1 MKKKLAGVVAAA
13 VTLIGA
19 AVAPSANAQTA
30 SAAVAIVFA
39 NVDGTSVSCSLPTST
54 GVHLRSCSLTA
65 TAAGATVPTNF
76 CEETASVSVLPGH
89 ASAGRL
95 GCGVTVRALLTT
107 EITTAEAEEGESYV
121 HSCTGAGIGTA
132 TYSPAP
138 TSAAVPISGPVA
150 VTWIGGVVTIE
161 GALVNVGQASAGQI
175 SAEGFDL
182 CGSELDPN
190 PFAGRIN

>member
-1 MKKKLAGVVAAA
+1 MNKKLVSVVAA
-13 VTLIGA
+13 VTVLVGA
-19 AVAPSANAQTA
+19 AVAPAGAQTA
-30 SAAVAIVFA
+30 SATVGVVFA
-39 NVDGTSVSCSLPTST
+39 NVDGTSVSCALPTST
-54 GVHLRSCSLTA
+54 GAHTRTCSLTA
-65 TAAGATVPTNF
+65 TASGDDVPTNF
-76 CEETASVSVLPGH
+76 CEESVSVSVVPSH

-95 GCGVTVRALLTT
+95 GCSVTVRALLATG
-107 EITTAEAEEGESYV
+107 ITTVEAEEGESYV
-121 HSCTGAGIGTA
+121 HTCTGAGLGTA

-161 GALVNVGQASAGQI
+161 GAMVNVGQISAGQI

-182 CGSELDPN
+182 CGSDLDPN